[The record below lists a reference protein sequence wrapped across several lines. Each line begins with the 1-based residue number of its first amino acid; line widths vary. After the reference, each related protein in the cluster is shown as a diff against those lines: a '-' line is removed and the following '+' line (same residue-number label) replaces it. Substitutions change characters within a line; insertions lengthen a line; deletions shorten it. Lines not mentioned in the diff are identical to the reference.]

1 MDENE
6 LNERKEMVREK
17 KSHSERIENWE
28 DNISRVPEVKRK
40 RVERIR
46 DTEVMRIKDKKFERT
61 R

>member
-1 MDENE
+1 
-6 LNERKEMVREK
+6 MVREK